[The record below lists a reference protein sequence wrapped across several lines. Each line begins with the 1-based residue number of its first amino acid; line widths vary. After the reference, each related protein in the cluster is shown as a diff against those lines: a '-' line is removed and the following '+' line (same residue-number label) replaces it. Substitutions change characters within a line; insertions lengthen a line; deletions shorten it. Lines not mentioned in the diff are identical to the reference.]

1 VFGEVRW
8 TEESEDHIA
17 GHGVTPGEVEEV
29 MYLNPRLTAPGRDE
43 SILVFG
49 TTSSGRHLVV
59 VVTTA
64 IDGRDFVVTAREM
77 TDREKRAF
85 RSRRR

>member
-8 TEESEDHIA
+8 TEESEEHIA
-17 GHGVTPGEVEEV
+17 PGEVEEV

-49 TTSSGRHLVV
+49 TTSSGRHFVV

-64 IDGRDFVVTAREM
+64 IDGRDFVVTRE
-77 TDREKRAF
+77 R
-85 RSRRR
+85 